1 MARQPERIVK
11 GDAMKKNRRDKR
23 SQARQRNQV
32 HPLFTA
38 EGLRSFDAAFSEGSK
53 LGTVLLGFEPNSMC
67 PWKVDDQRFFI
78 ANPKRSFRLRRIY
91 PGEYGDLL
99 DESMTHVLVRQL
111 RPGLRDKRCFGCDRI
126 GYSLDDLPDKEAFL
140 VLLWEEL
147 SSGRI
152 ETPLSR
158 LHELFDQA
166 VAIEHGAVTFGGV
179 Q

>member
-11 GDAMKKNRRDKR
+11 GATMKKNKR
-23 SQARQRNQV
+23 TKRPQARQHKQA

-38 EGLRSFDAAFSEGSK
+38 EGLRSFDAAFFEASK
-53 LGTVLLGFEPNSMC
+53 LGTVLLGFEPNSKC

-111 RPGLRDKRCFGCDRI
+111 RPGLRDKRCLGCDRI
-126 GYSLDDLPDKEAFL
+126 GYSLNDLPDKEAFL

-152 ETPLSR
+152 ETHSTR
-158 LHELFDQA
+158 LYELLDQA
-166 VAIEHGAVTFGGV
+166 VAIEHGALTAGGV